1 MVFELYRGIFVILP
15 ASLVSVPHPRNAN
28 IMGRGSTGFDDD
40 NECWEKKDSRFE
52 DPIRNKGEEREE
64 LLEGNMETPLLKN
77 Q

>member
-1 MVFELYRGIFVILP
+1 MQILWDEGVLD
-15 ASLVSVPHPRNAN
+15 SMM
-28 IMGRGSTGFDDD
+28 IMNVGK
-40 NECWEKKDSRFE
+40 KKDSRFE